1 MTLTQLEYVLGV
13 NKYRHFGKAAKA
25 CFVTQP
31 TLSMQIQKLE
41 DELGIILF
49 DRSKSPILP
58 TAEGELIIEQAKTVI
73 REQKRI
79 IDLVQRARDELA
91 GDFRLAVIPTLSTY
105 ILPLFL
111 KSFVESY
118 PKVNLIIDECKTEE
132 IVALLAADEIDA
144 GLLVTPLRDPS
155 LIERVL
161 YYEPF
166 YLFVAPD
173 HPLSKK
179 KRIVED
185 DLRLAE
191 IWLLNKGNCFRD
203 QVLNI
208 CAEEEAGE
216 AGQKARENIRFASG
230 NLETLKNMVVT
241 SSGYT
246 ILPHLAVGQLSAQ
259 HRKLVRE
266 FKPPVPTRE
275 VSLVYGRRVLR
286 QRVIDAMEQEIL
298 RVLPRELRSLDR
310 KDVEVVQIA

>member
-1 MTLTQLEYVLGV
+1 MTLTQLEYVLAV
-13 NKYRHFGKAAKA
+13 NRYRHFGNAAKA

-31 TLSMQIQKLE
+31 TLSMQVQKLE
-41 DELGIILF
+41 DELGIIIF

-58 TAEGELIIEQAKTVI
+58 TSEGELIIEQAKTVV

-79 IDLVQRARDELA
+79 FDLVQRARDELA

-111 KSFVESY
+111 KSFVEKY
-118 PKVNLIIDECKTEE
+118 PNVNLIIDECKTEE
-132 IVALLAADEIDA
+132 IVAQLAADEIDA
-144 GLLVTPLRDPS
+144 GLLVTPLRNAS

-173 HPLSKK
+173 HLLGRKK
-179 KRIVED
+179 KIRQD
-185 DLRLAE
+185 DLKLEE

-208 CAEEEAGE
+208 CSEGKNEEKIRG
-216 AGQKARENIRFASG
+216 NIRFESG
-230 NLETLKNMVVT
+230 NLETLKNMVLT

-246 ILPHLAVGQLSAQ
+246 ILPHLAVGQLSADR
-259 HRKLVRE
+259 RKLVRE
-266 FKPPVPTRE
+266 FRPPVPTRE
-275 VSLVYGRRVLR
+275 VSIAYARRVLR
-286 QRVIDAMEQEIL
+286 ERVIDALQEEGL
-298 RVLPRELRSLDR
+298 KALPAELRAIDR
-310 KDVEVVQIA
+310 RDVEVVETS

>member
-1 MTLTQLEYVLGV
+1 MTLTQLEYVLAV
-13 NKYRHFGKAAKA
+13 NRYRHFGNAAKA

-31 TLSMQIQKLE
+31 TLSMQVQKLE

-58 TAEGELIIEQAKTVI
+58 TSEGELIIEQAKTVV

-79 IDLVQRARDELA
+79 FDLVQRARDELA
-91 GDFRLAVIPTLSTY
+91 GEFRLAVIPTLSTY

-111 KSFVESY
+111 KSFVEKY
-118 PKVNLIIDECKTEE
+118 PNVNLIIDECKTDE
-132 IVALLAADEIDA
+132 IVTRLAADEIDA
-144 GLLVTPLRDPS
+144 GLLVTPLHDAS

-173 HPLSKK
+173 HPLGRKK
-179 KRIVED
+179 KISQD
-185 DLRLAE
+185 DLKLEE

-208 CAEEEAGE
+208 CSEGKDEDEI
-216 AGQKARENIRFASG
+216 RENIRFESG
-230 NLETLKNMVVT
+230 NLETLKNMVLT

-246 ILPHLAVGQLSAQ
+246 ILPHLAVGQLSAER
-259 HRKLVRE
+259 RKLVRE
-266 FKPPVPTRE
+266 FRPPVPTRE
-275 VSLVYGRRVLR
+275 VAIVYGRRVLR
-286 QRVIDAMEQEIL
+286 ERVIDALQEE
-298 RVLPRELRSLDR
+298 VLKALPAELRALDR
-310 KDVEVVQIA
+310 TDVEVVEIG

>member
-1 MTLTQLEYVLGV
+1 MTLTQLEYVLAV
-13 NKYRHFGKAAKA
+13 NRYRHFGNAAKA

-31 TLSMQIQKLE
+31 TLSMQVQKLE
-41 DELGIILF
+41 DELGIVIF

-58 TAEGELIIEQAKTVI
+58 TSEGELIIEQAKTVV

-79 IDLVQRARDELA
+79 FDLVQRARDELA

-111 KSFVESY
+111 KGFVQKY
-118 PKVNLIIDECKTEE
+118 PNVNLIIEEWKTDE
-132 IVALLAADEIDA
+132 IVRGLAADEIDA
-144 GLLVTPLRDPS
+144 GLLVTPLHDAS

-173 HPLSKK
+173 HPLCKK
-179 KRIVED
+179 KKISQD
-185 DLRLAE
+185 DLKLEE

-208 CAEEEAGE
+208 CSEGKGE
-216 AGQKARENIRFASG
+216 DEIRGNIRFESG
-230 NLETLKNMVVT
+230 NLETLKNMVLM

-246 ILPHLAVGQLSAQ
+246 ILPHLAVEQLSAE
-259 HRKLVRE
+259 RKKLVRE
-266 FKPPVPTRE
+266 FRPPVPTRE
-275 VSLVYGRRVLR
+275 VSVVYGRRVLR
-286 QRVIDAMEQEIL
+286 ERVIDAMQEELLEALPADL
-298 RVLPRELRSLDR
+298 RALDR
-310 KDVEVVQIA
+310 RRVEVVEIG

>member
-1 MTLTQLEYVLGV
+1 MTLTQLEYVLAV
-13 NKYRHFGKAAKA
+13 NRYRHFGNAAKA

-31 TLSMQIQKLE
+31 TLSMQVQKLE

-58 TAEGELIIEQAKTVI
+58 TSEGELIIEQAKTVV

-79 IDLVQRARDELA
+79 FDLVQRAKDELA

-111 KSFVESY
+111 KSFVGKY
-118 PKVNLIIDECKTEE
+118 PNVNLIIDECKTDE
-132 IVALLAADEIDA
+132 IVAQLAADEIDA
-144 GLLVTPLRDPS
+144 GLLVTPLRDAS

-173 HPLSKK
+173 HPLARKK
-179 KRIVED
+179 KISQD
-185 DLRLAE
+185 DLKLEE

-203 QVLNI
+203 QVLSI
-208 CAEEEAGE
+208 CSEGKDKDEIRG
-216 AGQKARENIRFASG
+216 NIRFESG
-230 NLETLKNMVVT
+230 NLETLKNMVLN

-246 ILPHLAVGQLSAQ
+246 ILPHLAVGQLSPET
-259 HRKLVRE
+259 RKLIRE
-266 FKPPVPTRE
+266 FRPPVPTRE
-275 VSLVYGRRVLR
+275 VSIVYARRVLR
-286 QRVIDAMEQEIL
+286 ERVIDALQEEIL
-298 RVLPRELRSLDR
+298 TALPGELRALDR
-310 KDVEVVQIA
+310 RDMEVIEIS